1 MNRARPLIHNL
12 PTSSMGS
19 VAACCC
25 TYGFF
30 LLEAEAKGKMKGV
43 WPEWKL
49 YKLKASA

>member
-1 MNRARPLIHNL
+1 
-12 PTSSMGS
+12 MGF

-30 LLEAEAKGKMKGV
+30 LLEAEAKGKKMKGV

-49 YKLKASA
+49 YKLNASA